1 MFYQRDKEVRQRWR
15 RVVIPPPPPPPLAAL
30 FSPLLS
36 LPFVSLFNPSRS
48 SPSFCRT
55 DVCPPTLHS
64 KNTMRCSDMLSCLDL
79 LTYTELLLSPTTQ
92 VRWLNDSCLMG
103 QRRKH
108 RRDAVM
114 SWWRYTEHLTTTTD
128 QLFLLREDV
137 EDERKEGRK
146 EEGGWKEEEEE
157 EETIFSVEVCLNIPR
172 WIPPF
177 PRRRRGSWLLCS
189 FSSCCHYSSQFLN
202 VCFSVWGN
210 HHVGPHHSLT
220 SDLPERSHRS
230 STRLYT

>member
-146 EEGGWKEEEEE
+146 REDGKKKKKKKKL
-157 EETIFSVEVCLNIPR
+157 FSLSR
-172 WIPPF
+172 
-177 PRRRRGSWLLCS
+177 
-189 FSSCCHYSSQFLN
+189 
-202 VCFSVWGN
+202 SVWIF
-210 HHVGPHHSLT
+210 PDESPLSLADGEAPG
-220 SDLPERSHRS
+220 SFVPSAAAVIIHLSF
-230 STRLYT
+230 